1 MSKWDKRYDTDE
13 YVYGTE
19 PNEFLRQYVTAH
31 DIEGKRI
38 LAIAEGEGRNAVWLA
53 SHGNDVEMWDGS
65 RVGLEKAE
73 RLAATKDVSIKTK
86 QVDLSD
92 AVWEDEAFDVV
103 VCIFGH
109 FPPDVRQAVF
119 DGVKRTLKPGGL
131 YVTEVYHPD
140 QLAYGTGGP
149 SDATLLYTVEAFKPL
164 TEELDTIL
172 LRQRTVER
180 QEGRFHHGQSSVVQ
194 YVGMKR

>member
-1 MSKWDKRYDTDE
+1 MSKWDKRYDTDV

-19 PNEFLRQYVTAH
+19 PNEFLKQYFTAH
-31 DIEGKRI
+31 DMEKKRI

-53 SHGNDVEMWDGS
+53 SLGHDVEMWDGS

-73 RLAATKDVSIKTK
+73 RLAATKGVSIKTK
-86 QVDLSD
+86 HVDLSD
-92 AVWEDEAFDVV
+92 APWEEASYDVV

-131 YVTEVYHPD
+131 YVTEVYHQD
-140 QLAYGTGGP
+140 QLMYGTGGP
-149 SDATLLYTVEAFKPL
+149 GDANLLYTVDTFKPL
-164 TEELDTIL
+164 TAALDTIL
-172 LRQRTVER
+172 LRQQTVER
-180 QEGRFHHGQSSVVQ
+180 QEGLFHHGQSSVVQ